1 MSEEWL
7 HRIFGM
13 GFLSCVVLLATWDNA
28 FSFAFFCF
36 IFCEKISL
44 LFTFLNA
51 FRKLQLLHDSSLLAS
66 SISLRLCA
74 DKRENFFRLQ
84 IKGWTV
90 DLEAWTLSLRFSKA
104 FSGTIMLNNVYAY
117 LRSKR
122 AVCSSARFNVGLK
135 AKTRQRLRVS
145 SVPDLIRVEFIINFI
160 IIGSSNI
167 FFTSHTQTIVA
178 TLLVEKQ
185 KLLWASKFSLSLNY
199 CFVPCVV
206 IAKDGSRI
214 TVRCCHLAV
223 NLFII

>member
-13 GFLSCVVLLATWDNA
+13 EFLSCVVLLATWDNA

-84 IKGWTV
+84 IKGWTGGPRGV
-90 DLEAWTLSLRFSKA
+90 DAFTQVFKSVFWNNYVEQCLCVLAIEASCLLFSTIQSRFEGKNYVDNDCVCRTYQTSLES
-104 FSGTIMLNNVYAY
+104 N
-117 LRSKR
+117 
-122 AVCSSARFNVGLK
+122 SSSI
-135 AKTRQRLRVS
+135 S
-145 SVPDLIRVEFIINFI
+145 SSPAAQ
-160 IIGSSNI
+160 I
-167 FFTSHTQTIVA
+167 FFSPRTS
-178 TLLVEKQ
+178 KQ
-185 KLLWASKFSLSLNY
+185 S
-199 CFVPCVV
+199 
-206 IAKDGSRI
+206 
-214 TVRCCHLAV
+214 
-223 NLFII
+223 